1 MISLKNVLLTD
12 ILPDHLFSDDDK
24 MMAFALAERH
34 VRRVIYGYAE
44 KLLLY
49 KNLFSLP
56 DQLLDLIAAE
66 TRTQY
71 YSSALDRETKV
82 RLIQNTMRWHV
93 LAGTRTAVE
102 ELVHTIFD
110 TDEVEEWFEYGGT
123 PFCFRIKTEH
133 DFSGSILSDFRHLIR
148 NVKNTAVALDQI
160 FLKKDLFFFL
170 QCKTGMV
177 VEETVVIKAEKEK
190 QDVKV

>member
-1 MISLKNVLLTD
+1 MTSLRDVLITD
-12 ILPDHLFSDDDK
+12 ILPDYLFSDDDK
-24 MMAFALAERH
+24 MRAFALAERH
-34 VRRVIYGYAE
+34 VRRVIYNYAE

-49 KNLFSLP
+49 KNLSLLS
-56 DQLLDLIAAE
+56 DQTLDLIAAE

-71 YSSALDRETKV
+71 HSSALDRDTKV

-102 ELVHTIFD
+102 ELVHTVFD

-123 PFCFRIKTEH
+123 PFCFRIKTER
-133 DFSGSILSDFRHLIR
+133 DFSGSILSEFRHLIR
-148 NVKNTAVALDQI
+148 NVKNTAVTLDQI
-160 FLKKDLFFFL
+160 FLKKDLFFFM

-177 VEETVVIKAEKEK
+177 VEETIVIKAEKEEK
-190 QDVKV
+190 DVKI